1 MVGALK
7 APGSGESATARLY
20 RLPAHPEGAPAG
32 KALSGTPRRG
42 LCMGPALEQIWPGA
56 SEYLVTLA
64 EPVGR
69 CPDVSDSADALK
81 ACQIQTDKG
90 GQA

>member
-1 MVGALK
+1 
-7 APGSGESATARLY
+7 
-20 RLPAHPEGAPAG
+20 
-32 KALSGTPRRG
+32 
-42 LCMGPALEQIWPGA
+42 MGPALEQIWPGA